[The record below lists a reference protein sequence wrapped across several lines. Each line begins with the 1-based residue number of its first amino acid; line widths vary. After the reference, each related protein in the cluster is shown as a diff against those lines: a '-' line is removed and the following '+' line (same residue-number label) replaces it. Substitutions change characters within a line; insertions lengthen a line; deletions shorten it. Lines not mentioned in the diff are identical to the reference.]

1 MKDIAP
7 FVFLNVCKHI
17 SETTEGTRQEVPVI
31 NLPGVGADTIIR
43 WLAGVIKEMKL
54 PDVRVFTPEEGVHP
68 DLVVRFRSDAGD
80 SSYLGIEVRQLDADE
95 DGKDKAGAALD
106 FSSLPPSG
114 IFKVERPD
122 GKHLFV
128 KGYYLFLL
136 LDHRAGE
143 TAHQVLT
150 LVFCDGNVLN
160 DDLGFFLEE
169 ERANKPRYRQG
180 PFGEGVVH
188 KTASYIFPNLLDS
201 RLSELAGKMTLI
213 HPEKDLQ
220 EKFSELTLVHV
231 LKRFRSDG
239 SVTDFYLYRYGEDRS
254 VSAEVSEIEL
264 FREWREE
271 QPVKK
276 PARRFVVP
284 D

>member
-7 FVFLNVCKHI
+7 VVFLNVCKHI

-31 NLPGVGADTIIR
+31 NLPGVGADSVIR

-54 PDVRVFTPEEGVHP
+54 PEVRVFTPEEGVRP
-68 DLVVRFRSDAGD
+68 DLVIRSRSDSGD
-80 SSYLGIEVRQLDADE
+80 LKYLGIDIRSLDADE
-95 DGKDKAGAALD
+95 HGKDPAGAGLE
-106 FSSLPPSG
+106 FPSLPPSG

-136 LDHRAGE
+136 LDYRTAE
-143 TAHQVLT
+143 TARRVLT

-188 KTASYIFPNLLDS
+188 KRASYT
-201 RLSELAGKMTLI
+201 R
-213 HPEKDLQ
+213 
-220 EKFSELTLVHV
+220 
-231 LKRFRSDG
+231 
-239 SVTDFYLYRYGEDRS
+239 
-254 VSAEVSEIEL
+254 
-264 FREWREE
+264 
-271 QPVKK
+271 
-276 PARRFVVP
+276 
-284 D
+284 